1 MATSP
6 RKPKTKGVALP
17 DEVPITNPQGLSAVY
32 SNHFGMSATLA
43 DFTIYFL
50 EMGQIPGPDGS
61 IAKQELKAIVTLP
74 FVAAA
79 GMMQVL
85 QQTLQ
90 QHSQQVAEIQKQ
102 MTSGKQ

>member
-1 MATSP
+1 MATSL
-6 RKPKTKGVALP
+6 RKQKIKGIALA

-32 SNHFGMSATLA
+32 SNHFGMSATLS

-50 EMGQIPGPDGS
+50 EMGQIPGPNGA

-90 QHSQQVAEIQKQ
+90 QHAQQMAEIQKQ
-102 MTSGKQ
+102 MGSGK